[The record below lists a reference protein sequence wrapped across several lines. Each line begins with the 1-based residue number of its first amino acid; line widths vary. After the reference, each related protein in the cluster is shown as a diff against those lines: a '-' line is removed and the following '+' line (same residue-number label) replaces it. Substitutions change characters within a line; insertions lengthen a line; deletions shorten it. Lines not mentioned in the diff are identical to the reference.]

1 MFGLILK
8 KLKTGIWYAACFVMI
23 LLFCSLP
30 MKSFFDNYVIALTAL
45 IMSLIIIP
53 IYAYIKRRKNNRYMR
68 TFRSVKYSDRD
79 APADKFKR
87 SPLYIHF
94 KAEAFAAAFY
104 SLLLVASF
112 SYYLAKGRSITEIL
126 VYGAICTL
134 ICFAAIMLLDYLVWI
149 KTVTYY
155 ENPKT
160 KSQNKK
166 LGR

>member
-1 MFGLILK
+1 MFGLVFK

-30 MKSFFDNYVIALTAL
+30 MKSFFDNYVIALSAL

-53 IYAYIKRRKNNRYMR
+53 IYAYLKRRNNKWYLRA
-68 TFRSVKYSDRD
+68 FRSVKYSDRD

-87 SPLYIHF
+87 SPLFIHF

-104 SLLLVASF
+104 SLVLVASF

-149 KTVTYY
+149 KTVSFYD
-155 ENPKT
+155 NPKS
-160 KSQNKK
+160 KFQNKK